1 MKRWISLPISIVIT
15 LVLISIPLYQT
26 SQGASDKP
34 VLALEPK
41 SIEVPHLGSEQ
52 AILVELA
59 VYNVINLKEFHISL
73 GYDPRV
79 LEYYGGKIDKS
90 FYITTGGWVGS
101 ELDGK
106 LYKAFSGSGKMFT
119 YVFKVIQEGS
129 TEINLSAELIDES
142 GSTIPHTDS
151 GCVVKVLPLNEW
163 IDAEYAKLRNEYIN
177 LTMNYETLNASYT
190 YLKNKYDELNTNY
203 KELNATYYTLKT
215 NYDSLQSNYNYVKTS
230 YDALK
235 REYELINKLMYLFAT
250 TTIIFIATTIYFAK
264 IKLKWSRK

>member
-41 SIEVPHLGSEQ
+41 SIEVPRLGSEQ

-129 TEINLSAELIDES
+129 TEINLTAELIDES

-203 KELNATYYTLKT
+203 KELNATYYTLKM

-230 YDALK
+230 
-235 REYELINKLMYLFAT
+235 
-250 TTIIFIATTIYFAK
+250 
-264 IKLKWSRK
+264 